1 MDETSTAR
9 VARSVPAGNLDP
21 PTSLAALADT
31 RTVVL
36 TTFRRDGTGV
46 PTAMSLAVDGD
57 HGYMRTWSTSGKAK
71 RLRRDPRATVAAS
84 TTRGV
89 PTGAALEVRARFI
102 DGPDA
107 ERAARLIVGKH
118 PVLHGLA
125 VPIAHR
131 LTRREPVYLE
141 LVPAT
146 ATDD

>member
-1 MDETSTAR
+1 MHETS
-9 VARSVPAGNLDP
+9 LD
-21 PTSLAALADT
+21 ALADA

-46 PTAMSLAVDGD
+46 PTAMSMAVDGD
-57 HGYMRTWSTSGKAK
+57 RAYMRTWFTSGKAK
-71 RLRRDPRATVAAS
+71 RLRRDPRATVAPS
-84 TTRGV
+84 TTRGT
-89 PTGAALEVRARFI
+89 PTGPAVDVRARFI

-107 ERAARLIVGKH
+107 DRASRLIEAKH

-141 LVPAT
+141 LVPAP
-146 ATDD
+146 AG

>member
-1 MDETSTAR
+1 MHETS
-9 VARSVPAGNLDP
+9 LD
-21 PTSLAALADT
+21 ALADA

-46 PTAMSLAVDGD
+46 PTAMSMAVDGD
-57 HGYMRTWSTSGKAK
+57 RAYMRTWFTSGKAK
-71 RLRRDPRATVAAS
+71 RLRRDPRATVAPS
-84 TTRGV
+84 TTRGT
-89 PTGAALEVRARFI
+89 PTGPAVDVRARFI

-107 ERAARLIVGKH
+107 DRASRLIEAKH

-141 LVPAT
+141 LVPAR
-146 ATDD
+146 AG